1 MQVLIG
7 LKIESDLCSRCFG
20 LSEDLGQGRL
30 AKPSRL
36 ARPSRLAV
44 SSRCLVSLSRLAVSS
59 HFNIYKGSKNEQLM
73 VRFMDP
79 CKTAVSLS
87 RRLVLLSRLAVSSG
101 RLAV

>member
-44 SSRCLVSLSRLAVSS
+44 SS

-87 RRLVLLSRLAVSSG
+87 RRLVLLSCLTVSSG

>member
-20 LSEDLGQGRL
+20 LSVDLGQGRL

-44 SSRCLVSLSRLAVSS
+44 SSRCLVSLSRLTL
-59 HFNIYKGSKNEQLM
+59 IYIKAPKMSK
-73 VRFMDP
+73 
-79 CKTAVSLS
+79 
-87 RRLVLLSRLAVSSG
+87 
-101 RLAV
+101 